1 MVVCLTK
8 LTMEYVMG
16 QTKRQ
21 YQEWL
26 EHHYP
31 QEVAQ
36 QVKAELNDEWVK
48 QFEQVLKQ
56 LLNGRSELGEDK
68 HE

>member
-1 MVVCLTK
+1 
-8 LTMEYVMG
+8 MG

-31 QEVAQ
+31 HEVAQ
-36 QVKAELNDEWVK
+36 QVKAELNEEWVK

-56 LLNGRSELGEDK
+56 LLNERSELGNGEND
-68 HE
+68 E